1 MQNRI
6 NIEGEF
12 MDKFSKQDTAVVKGV
27 AALMLVC
34 HHFFMGILPAP
45 IDWANNELWVVAATL
60 SKVCVAIFVILSGY
74 GISESH
80 KRWKGSDI
88 AFTKKNLLKLM
99 KQYWFIFVIFVPLG
113 FVCNW
118 KPTDVYGTGFAGF
131 GYFLIDF
138 FGMKSLFNT
147 PTMNQTWWY
156 MEACIVLY
164 LLYPL
169 LSRLMKRLYI
179 VVFALSAIP
188 VIKFGLFNDGSIDGC
203 REIYWILPFAAG
215 IFLSQKDLLNKMS
228 SALRRYRVPGVA
240 VTLFF
245 AVVMTGVRSRY
256 GIIAD
261 TFYAIAIIAFSK
273 AALSNIRYVNSL
285 LGYIGNH
292 SANIFMMHSFIYCYF
307 APLKEM
313 FMVLGSKLANF
324 SLLMVICLAV
334 SDYIEILKKR
344 LSSLFEKQVRPV
356 ADAEIKKE
364 AVLK

>member
-1 MQNRI
+1 
-6 NIEGEF
+6 
-12 MDKFSKQDTAVVKGV
+12 MDKFSKQDTAVVKGI

-60 SKVCVAIFVILSGY
+60 SKVCVAIFVVLSGY
-74 GISESH
+74 GINESH
-80 KRWKGSDI
+80 KRWKGTDI
-88 AFTKKNLLKLM
+88 AFTGKNLLKLM
-99 KQYWFIFVIFVPLG
+99 KQFWFIFVIFVPLG

-118 KPTDVYGTGFAGF
+118 KPTDVYGGGFSGF
-131 GYFLIDF
+131 GYFLLDF
-138 FGMKSLFNT
+138 LGMKSLFNT

-169 LSRLMKRLYI
+169 LNKLVKRLYI

-203 REIYWILPFAAG
+203 REIYWILPFAVG

-228 SALRRYRVPGVA
+228 RAISTHTVIGTALA
-240 VTLFF
+240 VFF
-245 AVVMTGVRSRY
+245 AVVMTAVRSHY

-261 TFYAIAIIAFSK
+261 TFYAISIIAVSKAVFSK
-273 AALSNIRYVNSL
+273 IKYVSSL
-285 LGYIGNH
+285 LSYLGKH

-313 FMVLGSKLANF
+313 FMVLSSKLGNF
-324 SLLMVICLAV
+324 TLLMLICTAA

-344 LSSLFEKQVRPV
+344 LSGLFIKHKSISPPKELS
-356 ADAEIKKE
+356 EKKE
-364 AVLK
+364 SPVI